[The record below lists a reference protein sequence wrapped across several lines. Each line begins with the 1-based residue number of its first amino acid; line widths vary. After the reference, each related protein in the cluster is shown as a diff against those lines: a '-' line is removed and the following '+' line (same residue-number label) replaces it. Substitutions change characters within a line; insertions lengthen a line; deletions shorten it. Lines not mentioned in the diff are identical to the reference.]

1 LGCKPQSADG
11 NGENDRDLTDEEIWL
26 RHARP
31 PDESGVANSKRIVT
45 LFLTLSSPI
54 IKLFATLHELGWC
67 SEMRMRHLFACLKG
81 EYGQLCLIE
90 PG

>member
-31 PDESGVANSKRIVT
+31 PDESGVANSKKRIAFNAV
-45 LFLTLSSPI
+45 LPRR
-54 IKLFATLHELGWC
+54 K
-67 SEMRMRHLFACLKG
+67 
-81 EYGQLCLIE
+81 
-90 PG
+90 